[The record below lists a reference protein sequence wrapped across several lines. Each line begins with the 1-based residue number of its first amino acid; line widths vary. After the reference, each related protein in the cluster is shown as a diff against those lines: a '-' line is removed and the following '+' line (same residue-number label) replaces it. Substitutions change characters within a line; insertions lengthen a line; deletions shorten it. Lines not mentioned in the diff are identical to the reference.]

1 LSVHGASSGWLPSVP
16 SWFPGG
22 AVSWFVPARLADE
35 VLAQARSE
43 AAAAGPEPPRPR
55 VRLLPPR
62 LGLCFVLCLCLSS
75 GLPYRLALER
85 LCGLSAGQG
94 PASIAL
100 TGLRRRFGARPFE
113 LLFAW
118 VASSLAPGA
127 APWSYACGLL
137 AVAWDGTTLKI
148 PASPENACAVP
159 KLAHG
164 G

>member
-1 LSVHGASSGWLPSVP
+1 MSVEFILFRQGASLSVHGASSGWLPSVP

-75 GLPYRLALER
+75 GLPYLWVPITYA
-85 LCGLSAGQG
+85 
-94 PASIAL
+94 
-100 TGLRRRFGARPFE
+100 TRR
-113 LLFAW
+113 
-118 VASSLAPGA
+118 
-127 APWSYACGLL
+127 Y
-137 AVAWDGTTLKI
+137 T
-148 PASPENACAVP
+148 
-159 KLAHG
+159 
-164 G
+164 